1 MVAGDYRDLAALDR
15 LVHEPARLV
24 ILALLY
30 PAESADFL
38 FLLNQSG
45 LTKGNLSSHLA
56 KLEQAGYVE
65 VLKGYNGKVPHTV
78 LRLTEAGR
86 TAYKGYR
93 KQMKRAVEQLPE

>member
-1 MVAGDYRDLAALDR
+1 MTDDLRDLADLDR

-45 LTKGNLSSHLA
+45 LTKGNLSSHLS

-65 VLKGYNGKVPHTV
+65 IAKGYNGKIPRT
-78 LRLTEAGR
+78 LARLTEAGR
-86 TAYKGYR
+86 TAYKRYR
-93 KQMKRAVEQLPE
+93 QQMKRAVDRLPE

>member
-1 MVAGDYRDLAALDR
+1 MNDGYRDVASVDR
-15 LVHEPARLV
+15 LIHEPARLV
-24 ILALLY
+24 IVALLY

-65 VLKGYNGKVPHTV
+65 IAKGYKGKVPHTV
-78 LRLTEAGR
+78 IRLTKEGR
-86 TAYKGYR
+86 AAYRRYR
-93 KQMKRAVEQLPE
+93 DQMKRAVDGLPS

>member
-1 MVAGDYRDLAALDR
+1 MTDNLRELTALDR

-45 LTKGNLSSHLA
+45 LTKGNLSSHLS

-65 VLKGYNGKVPHTV
+65 IAKGYNGKVPHTLV
-78 LRLTEAGR
+78 RLTEAGR
-86 TAYKGYR
+86 TAYRRYR
-93 KQMKRAVEQLPE
+93 KQMKRAVNRLPE

>member
-1 MVAGDYRDLAALDR
+1 MDDGLRDLAALDR

-65 VLKGYNGKVPHTV
+65 VLKGYNGKVPHTM

-86 TAYKGYR
+86 TAYKAYR

>member
-1 MVAGDYRDLAALDR
+1 MDEGLRDLAALDR

-45 LTKGNLSSHLA
+45 LSKGNLSSHLS

-65 VLKGYNGKVPHTV
+65 VVKGYNGKVPHTV

-86 TAYKGYR
+86 AAYKAYR

>member
-1 MVAGDYRDLAALDR
+1 MADDLRDLADLDR

-45 LTKGNLSSHLA
+45 LTKGNLSSHLS

-65 VLKGYNGKVPHTV
+65 IAKGYNGKIPRTLV
-78 LRLTEAGR
+78 RLTEAGR
-86 TAYKGYR
+86 TAYKRYR
-93 KQMKRAVEQLPE
+93 KQMKRAVDRLPK